1 MVHQIHLLVHITWNN
16 AYHNVVF
23 FIYSIGEEDQRQC
36 VRELTDLGYGL
47 RGRPLWLRVED
58 EQGWWKK
65 MMPQPLDIM

>member
-1 MVHQIHLLVHITWNN
+1 MLCS
-16 AYHNVVF
+16 
-23 FIYSIGEEDQRQC
+23 FIYSLGEEDQRQC